1 MQPLQILYGSN
12 RPQTIKFKPSI
23 NALPL
28 KAAALDSAKIYHPGR
43 GTAED
48 VANDTLCG
56 ETAPVEIVLT
66 KVFSPDVYKL
76 GRDYRL
82 IIDFAGAVEEGEDA
96 PLIPRRID
104 VFFDVVAGVLDA
116 DVGLADLLEAEPE
129 LKFNNLLR
137 SDADAAPFVE
147 TAATSLYARMRASM
161 IEPSEVADRHV
172 WRALLLETA
181 AADALAA
188 FGSEKK
194 AETRRGRAERLWDA
208 LFSRLRMKSNDG
220 GVYETIKTGRLI
232 R

>member
-1 MQPLQILYGSN
+1 MLPLQIQYGSN
-12 RPQTIKFKPSI
+12 RPQTIKFKPTI

-28 KAAALDSAKIYHPGR
+28 KAAQLDSAVIFPPGS
-43 GTAED
+43 GTACD
-48 VANDTLCG
+48 VADETQCG
-56 ETAPVEIVLT
+56 ETAPVEIVVA
-66 KVFSPDVYKL
+66 KVFAPDGYKL

-82 IIDFAGAVEEGEDA
+82 VIDFAGAVEEGENA

-104 VFFDVVAGVLDA
+104 VFFDVVAVVLDA

-137 SDADAAPFVE
+137 RDADAAPFVE
-147 TAATSLYARMRASM
+147 AAADALYAKMRSAM
-161 IEPSEVADRHV
+161 VEPSEVADRRV
-172 WRALLLETA
+172 WRSLLLETA

-194 AETRRGRAERLWDA
+194 AETRRKRAERLWDS
-208 LFSRLRMKSNDG
+208 LFSRLRLKSKDG